1 MKNRYLINQQLDGVR
16 ASLKEAVNKVEALYA
31 DPKSTVENRR
41 EAENV
46 VKDLKERVQKYEND
60 IREMDEEANRQL
72 ALQNKKPV
80 AGMSEKERNI
90 ALKANVIRGMIKKES
105 VADDL
110 KALGGSYFLNA
121 LSANTSTGNG
131 GEKLLPKT
139 VASEVI
145 TEPYTINKLRNY
157 VRVSHES
164 NLEIPKLTF
173 SIADDAFIEDE
184 ATAKE
189 LAVAGSTVAFGR
201 FKAKVFCDVSETM
214 LLGSDVNLVAEVDKG
229 LDSAIQTKERKQL
242 FGTTLGTTEDHMSF
256 YQKSGE
262 SYTIKE
268 VQAASKF
275 LAIKKAIADLH
286 EDYRENAKIIM
297 AYADYLDIIET
308 LANGNAT
315 LYTAQPEQIL
325 GKPVIFV
332 DAATIPIVGDLS
344 YLQIN
349 YHPETISDSDKNVR
363 TGINTFVV
371 TAWYDIQFRLRSAF
385 RLATVGAGE

>member
-31 DPKSTVENRR
+31 DSKSTIEDRR

-46 VKDLKERVQKYEND
+46 VRDLKERAAKYEND

-72 ALQNKKPV
+72 QNKKNTQ
-80 AGMSEKERNI
+80 GMSEKDKI
-90 ALKANVIRGMIKKES
+90 VASKANVIRGMIKKES

-121 LSANTSTGNG
+121 LSTHPSTGQG
-131 GEKLLPKT
+131 GAAILPKT
-139 VASEVI
+139 TAAEAIV
-145 TEPYTINKLRNY
+145 EPKKVNKLRDY
-157 VRVSHES
+157 VKISHES

-189 LAVAGSTVAFGR
+189 LKVNGSTVTFGR
-201 FKAKVFCDVSETM
+201 FKSKVFCDVSETM
-214 LLGSDVNLVAEVDKG
+214 LLGSDINLVSEVEAG
-229 LDSAIQTKERKQL
+229 LDSAMQTKEKKQL
-242 FGTTLGTTEDHMSF
+242 FGTNLPENEKHMSF
-256 YQKSGE
+256 YEKVS
-262 SYTIKE
+262 SNYTIPAVTGETKY
-268 VQAASKF
+268 
-275 LAIKKAIADLH
+275 LAIKKAIADLG
-286 EDYRENAKIIM
+286 EDYRENAHIIM
-297 AYADYLDIIET
+297 TYADYLDIIEA

-315 LYTAQPEQIL
+315 LFMAQPEQIL

-349 YHPETISDSDKNVR
+349 YHPETISDSDKNVK
-363 TGINTFVV
+363 TGMNTFAL
-371 TAWYDIQFRLRSAF
+371 TAWYDIAFRLRSAF
-385 RLATVGAGE
+385 RLAITQ

>member
-72 ALQNKKPV
+72 QNKKNV
-80 AGMSEKERNI
+80 QGMSEKDKII
-90 ALKANVIRGMIKKES
+90 ASKANVIRGMIKKES

-121 LSANTSTGNG
+121 LSTNTSTGQG
-131 GEKLLPKT
+131 GAAILPKT
-139 VASEVI
+139 VAPEAI
-145 TEPYTINKLRNY
+145 TEPKVVNKLRNF
-157 VRVSHES
+157 VRISHES

-189 LAVAGSTVAFGR
+189 LKVAGSTVAFGR
-201 FKAKVFCDVSETM
+201 FKSKVYCDVSETM
-214 LLGSDVNLVAEVDKG
+214 LLGSDINLVAEVDAG

-242 FGTTLGTTEDHMSF
+242 FGTNLPANEKHMSF
-256 YQKSGE
+256 YEKDGSN
-262 SYTIKE
+262 YTIPSVTAE
-268 VQAASKF
+268 SKY
-275 LAIKKAIADLH
+275 LAIKKGIAALH
-286 EDYRENAKIIM
+286 EDYRENAHVIM
-297 AYADYLDIIET
+297 TYADYLDIVEA
-308 LANGNAT
+308 LANGNYA
-315 LYTAQPEQIL
+315 LFTAPPEQIL
-325 GKPVIFV
+325 GKPVIFM
-332 DAATIPIVGDLS
+332 DAATIPVVGDLS

-349 YHPETISDSDKNVR
+349 YHPETITDSDKNIR
-363 TGINTFVV
+363 TGINTFAI
-371 TAWYDIQFRLRSAF
+371 TTWYDIQFRMRSAF
-385 RLATVGAGE
+385 RICLSE

>member
-1 MKNRYLINQQLDGVR
+1 MRNRYLINQQLDGVR

-31 DPKSTVENRR
+31 DSKSTIEARR

-46 VKDLKERVQKYEND
+46 VRDLKERAAKYEND
-60 IREMDEEANRQL
+60 IREMDEEANAQL
-72 ALQNKKPV
+72 QLQNKKNV
-80 AGMSEKERNI
+80 QGMSEKDKKI

-121 LSANTSTGNG
+121 LSTASTGQG
-131 GEKLLPKT
+131 GANILPKT
-139 VASEVI
+139 TASEAI
-145 TEPYTINKLRNY
+145 TEPKVVNKLRNF
-157 VRVSHES
+157 VRISHES

-184 ATAKE
+184 STAKE
-189 LAVAGSTVAFGR
+189 LKVNGSTVAFGR
-201 FKAKVFCDVSETM
+201 FKSKVFCDVSETM
-214 LLGSDVNLVAEVDKG
+214 LLGSDINLVSEVDAG

-242 FGTTLGTTEDHMSF
+242 FGTALSETEKHMSF
-256 YQKSGE
+256 YEKNGG
-262 SYTIKE
+262 SYTIPSVTGETKY
-268 VQAASKF
+268 

-297 AYADYLDIIET
+297 TYADYLDIIEA

-315 LYTAQPEQIL
+315 LYMAQPEQIL

-332 DAATIPIVGDLS
+332 DTATIPIVGDLQFV
-344 YLQIN
+344 QIN
-349 YHPETISDSDKNVR
+349 YHPETITDSDKNVK
-363 TGINTFVV
+363 TGINTFAL

-385 RLATVGAGE
+385 RLAVTQ

>member
-72 ALQNKKPV
+72 QNKKNV
-80 AGMSEKERNI
+80 QGMSEKDKI
-90 ALKANVIRGMIKKES
+90 VASKANVIRGMIKKES

-121 LSANTSTGNG
+121 LSTHPSTGQG
-131 GEKLLPKT
+131 GAAILPKT
-139 VASEVI
+139 TASEAIV
-145 TEPYTINKLRNY
+145 EPKKVNKLRDY
-157 VRVSHES
+157 IRVSHES

-189 LAVAGSTVAFGR
+189 LKVNGSTVTFGR
-201 FKAKVFCDVSETM
+201 FKSKVFCDVSETM
-214 LLGSDVNLVAEVDKG
+214 LLGSDINLVSEVEAG
-229 LDSAIQTKERKQL
+229 LDSAIQTKEKKQL
-242 FGTTLGTTEDHMSF
+242 FGTNLGANEKHMSF
-256 YQKSGE
+256 YEKDNSN
-262 SYTIKE
+262 YTIPSVTAETKY
-268 VQAASKF
+268 
-275 LAIKKAIADLH
+275 LAIKKAIADLG
-286 EDYRENAKIIM
+286 EDYRENAHIIM
-297 AYADYLDIIET
+297 TYADYLEIIEA
-308 LANGNAT
+308 LANGNST
-315 LYTAQPEQIL
+315 LFMAQPEQIL

-349 YHPETISDSDKNVR
+349 YHPETISDSDKNVK
-363 TGINTFVV
+363 TGMNTFAL
-371 TAWYDIQFRLRSAF
+371 TAWYDIAFRLRSAF
-385 RLATVGAGE
+385 RLAITQ

>member
-1 MKNRYLINQQLDGVR
+1 MRNRYLINQQLDGVR

-31 DPKSTVENRR
+31 DSKSTIEARR

-46 VKDLKERVQKYEND
+46 VRDLKERAAKYEND
-60 IREMDEEANRQL
+60 IREMDEEANAQL
-72 ALQNKKPV
+72 QLQNKKNV
-80 AGMSEKERNI
+80 QGMSEKDKKI

-121 LSANTSTGNG
+121 LSTASTGQG
-131 GEKLLPKT
+131 GAAILPKT
-139 VASEVI
+139 TVSEAI
-145 TEPYTINKLRNY
+145 TEPKVINKLRNF
-157 VRVSHES
+157 VRISHES

-189 LAVAGSTVAFGR
+189 LKVNGSTVAFGR
-201 FKAKVFCDVSETM
+201 FKSKVFCDVSETM
-214 LLGSDVNLVAEVDKG
+214 LLGSDINLVSEVDAG

-242 FGTTLGTTEDHMSF
+242 FGTALSETEKHMSF
-256 YQKSGE
+256 YEKNGG
-262 SYTIKE
+262 SYTIPSVTGETKY
-268 VQAASKF
+268 

-297 AYADYLDIIET
+297 TYADYLEIIEA

-315 LYTAQPEQIL
+315 LYMAQPEQIL

-349 YHPETISDSDKNVR
+349 YHPETISDSDKNVK
-363 TGINTFVV
+363 TGINTFVL

-385 RLATVGAGE
+385 RLAVTQ

>member
-31 DPKSTVENRR
+31 DSKSTIEDRR

-46 VKDLKERVQKYEND
+46 VRDLKERAAKYEND

-72 ALQNKKPV
+72 QNKKNTQ
-80 AGMSEKERNI
+80 GMSEKDKI
-90 ALKANVIRGMIKKES
+90 VASKANVIRGMIKKES

-121 LSANTSTGNG
+121 LSTNSSTGQG
-131 GEKLLPKT
+131 GANILPKT
-139 VASEVI
+139 TASEVI
-145 TEPYTINKLRNY
+145 VEPKKVNKLRDY
-157 VRVSHES
+157 VRISHES

-189 LAVAGSTVAFGR
+189 LKANGSTVTFGR
-201 FKAKVFCDVSETM
+201 FKSKVFCDVSETM
-214 LLGSDVNLVAEVDKG
+214 LLGTDINLVSEVEAG
-229 LDSAIQTKERKQL
+229 LDSAIQTKEKKQL
-242 FGTTLGTTEDHMSF
+242 FGTTLSTTEDHMSF
-256 YQKSGE
+256 YQKSGGN
-262 SYTIKE
+262 YTIPAVTGETKY
-268 VQAASKF
+268 
-275 LAIKKAIADLH
+275 LAIKKAIADLG
-286 EDYRENAKIIM
+286 EDYRENAHIIM
-297 AYADYLDIIET
+297 TYADYLDIIEA
-308 LANGNAT
+308 LANGNST
-315 LYTAQPEQIL
+315 LFMAQPEQIL

-349 YHPETISDSDKNVR
+349 YHPETISDSDKNVK
-363 TGINTFVV
+363 TGMNTFAL

-385 RLATVGAGE
+385 RLAVTQ

>member
-72 ALQNKKPV
+72 QNKKNV
-80 AGMSEKERNI
+80 QGMSEKDKI
-90 ALKANVIRGMIKKES
+90 VASKANVIRGMIKKES

-121 LSANTSTGNG
+121 LSTDTSTGQG
-131 GEKLLPKT
+131 GAAILPKT
-139 VASEVI
+139 TASEAIV
-145 TEPYTINKLRNY
+145 EPKKINKLRDY
-157 VRVSHES
+157 IRVSHES

-189 LAVAGSTVAFGR
+189 LKVNGSTVTFGR
-201 FKAKVFCDVSETM
+201 FKSKVFCDVSETM
-214 LLGSDVNLVAEVDKG
+214 LLGSDINLVSEVEAG

-242 FGTTLGTTEDHMSF
+242 FGTALPENEKHMSF
-256 YQKSGE
+256 YEKVS
-262 SYTIKE
+262 SNYTIPSVTGETKY
-268 VQAASKF
+268 
-275 LAIKKAIADLH
+275 LAIKKAIADLG
-286 EDYRENAKIIM
+286 EDYRENAHIIM
-297 AYADYLDIIET
+297 TYADYLDIIEA
-308 LANGNAT
+308 LANGNST
-315 LYTAQPEQIL
+315 LFMAQPEQIL

-349 YHPETISDSDKNVR
+349 YHPETISDSDKNVK
-363 TGINTFVV
+363 TGMNTFAL
-371 TAWYDIQFRLRSAF
+371 TAWYDIAFRLRSAF
-385 RLATVGAGE
+385 RLALTQ

>member
-31 DPKSTVENRR
+31 DSKSTIEDRR

-46 VKDLKERVQKYEND
+46 VRDLKERAAKYEND

-72 ALQNKKPV
+72 QNKKNTQ
-80 AGMSEKERNI
+80 GMSEKDKI
-90 ALKANVIRGMIKKES
+90 VASKANVIRGMIKKES

-110 KALGGSYFLNA
+110 KALGGSYFLNT
-121 LSANTSTGNG
+121 LSTHPSTGQG
-131 GEKLLPKT
+131 GAAILPKT
-139 VASEVI
+139 TASEAIV
-145 TEPYTINKLRNY
+145 EPKKVNKLRDY
-157 VRVSHES
+157 VRISHES

-189 LAVAGSTVAFGR
+189 LKANGSTVTFGR
-201 FKAKVFCDVSETM
+201 FKSKVFCDVSETM
-214 LLGSDVNLVAEVDKG
+214 LLGTDINLVSEVEAG
-229 LDSAIQTKERKQL
+229 LDSAIQTKEKKQL
-242 FGTTLGTTEDHMSF
+242 FGTNLGSNEKHMSF
-256 YQKSGE
+256 YEKDNSN
-262 SYTIKE
+262 YTIPAVTGETKY
-268 VQAASKF
+268 
-275 LAIKKAIADLH
+275 LAIKKAIADLG
-286 EDYRENAKIIM
+286 EDFRENAHIIM
-297 AYADYLDIIET
+297 TYADYLEIIEA
-308 LANGNAT
+308 LANGNST
-315 LYTAQPEQIL
+315 LFMAQPEQIL

-349 YHPETISDSDKNVR
+349 YHPETISDSDKNVK
-363 TGINTFVV
+363 TGMNTFAL

-385 RLATVGAGE
+385 RLAVTQ

>member
-31 DPKSTVENRR
+31 DSKSTIEDRR

-46 VKDLKERVQKYEND
+46 VRDLKERAAKYEND

-72 ALQNKKPV
+72 QNKKNTQ
-80 AGMSEKERNI
+80 GMSEKDKI
-90 ALKANVIRGMIKKES
+90 VASKANVIRGMIKKES

-121 LSANTSTGNG
+121 LSTHQTTGQG
-131 GEKLLPKT
+131 GAAILPKT
-139 VASEVI
+139 TASEAIV
-145 TEPYTINKLRNY
+145 EPKKVNKLRDY
-157 VRVSHES
+157 VRISHES

-189 LAVAGSTVAFGR
+189 LKANGSTVTFGR
-201 FKAKVFCDVSETM
+201 FKSKVFCDVSETM
-214 LLGSDVNLVAEVDKG
+214 LLGTDINLVSEVETG
-229 LDSAIQTKERKQL
+229 LDSAIQTKEKKQL
-242 FGTTLGTTEDHMSF
+242 FGTNLGSNEKHMSF
-256 YQKSGE
+256 YEKDGA
-262 SYTIKE
+262 SYTIPSVTGETKY
-268 VQAASKF
+268 
-275 LAIKKAIADLH
+275 LAIKKAIADLG
-286 EDYRENAKIIM
+286 EDFRENAHIIM
-297 AYADYLDIIET
+297 TYADYLDIIEA
-308 LANGNAT
+308 LANGNST
-315 LYTAQPEQIL
+315 LFMAQPEQIL

-349 YHPETISDSDKNVR
+349 YHPETISDSDKNVK
-363 TGINTFVV
+363 TGMNTFAL

-385 RLATVGAGE
+385 RLAVTQ

>member
-72 ALQNKKPV
+72 QNKKNV
-80 AGMSEKERNI
+80 QGMSEKDKI
-90 ALKANVIRGMIKKES
+90 VASKANVIRGMIKKES

-121 LSANTSTGNG
+121 LSTHPSTGQG
-131 GEKLLPKT
+131 GAAILPKT
-139 VASEVI
+139 TASEAIV
-145 TEPYTINKLRNY
+145 EPKKVNKLRDY
-157 VRVSHES
+157 IRVSHES

-189 LAVAGSTVAFGR
+189 LKVNGSTVTFGR
-201 FKAKVFCDVSETM
+201 FKSKVFCDVSETM
-214 LLGSDVNLVAEVDKG
+214 LLGSDINLVSEVEAG

-242 FGTTLGTTEDHMSF
+242 FGTDLGTNEKHMSF
-256 YQKSGE
+256 YEKDNSN
-262 SYTIKE
+262 YTIPTVTAE
-268 VQAASKF
+268 SKY
-275 LAIKKAIADLH
+275 LAIKKAIADLG
-286 EDYRENAKIIM
+286 EDYRENAHIIM
-297 AYADYLDIIET
+297 TYADYLEIIEA
-308 LANGNAT
+308 LANGNST
-315 LYTAQPEQIL
+315 LFMAQPEQIL

-349 YHPETISDSDKNVR
+349 YHPETISDSDKNVK
-363 TGINTFVV
+363 TGMNTFAL

-385 RLATVGAGE
+385 RLAVTQ

>member
-72 ALQNKKPV
+72 QNKKNV
-80 AGMSEKERNI
+80 QGMSEKDKI
-90 ALKANVIRGMIKKES
+90 VASKANVIRGMIKKES

-121 LSANTSTGNG
+121 LSTHPSTGQG
-131 GEKLLPKT
+131 GANILPKT
-139 VASEVI
+139 TASEAIV
-145 TEPYTINKLRNY
+145 EPKKVNKLRDY
-157 VRVSHES
+157 VRISHES

-189 LAVAGSTVAFGR
+189 LKVNGSTVTFGR
-201 FKAKVFCDVSETM
+201 FKSKVFCDVSETM
-214 LLGSDVNLVAEVDKG
+214 LLGSDINLVSEVEAG
-229 LDSAIQTKERKQL
+229 LDSAIQTKEKKQL
-242 FGTTLGTTEDHMSF
+242 FGTNLGSNEKHMSF
-256 YQKSGE
+256 YEKDGA
-262 SYTIKE
+262 SYTIPSVTGETKY
-268 VQAASKF
+268 
-275 LAIKKAIADLH
+275 LAIKKAIADLG
-286 EDYRENAKIIM
+286 EDYRENARIIM
-297 AYADYLDIIET
+297 TYADYLDIIEA

-315 LYTAQPEQIL
+315 LFMAQPEQIL

-349 YHPETISDSDKNVR
+349 YHPETISDSDKNVK
-363 TGINTFVV
+363 TGMNTFAL

-385 RLATVGAGE
+385 RLAVTQ

>member
-1 MKNRYLINQQLDGVR
+1 MRNRYLINQQLDGVR

-31 DPKSTVENRR
+31 DSKSTIEARR

-46 VKDLKERVQKYEND
+46 VRDLKERAAKYEND
-60 IREMDEEANRQL
+60 IREMDEEANAQL
-72 ALQNKKPV
+72 QLQNKKNV
-80 AGMSEKERNI
+80 QGMSEKDKKI

-121 LSANTSTGNG
+121 LSTASTGQG
-131 GEKLLPKT
+131 GAAILPKT
-139 VASEVI
+139 TASEAI
-145 TEPYTINKLRNY
+145 TEPKVVNKLRNF
-157 VRVSHES
+157 VRISHES

-189 LAVAGSTVAFGR
+189 LKVNGSTVAFGR
-201 FKAKVFCDVSETM
+201 FKSKVFCDVSETM
-214 LLGSDVNLVAEVDKG
+214 LLGSDINLVSEVDAG

-242 FGTTLGTTEDHMSF
+242 FGTNLPETEKHMSF
-256 YQKSGE
+256 YEKNGG
-262 SYTIKE
+262 SYTIPSVTGETKY
-268 VQAASKF
+268 

-297 AYADYLDIIET
+297 TYADYLDIIEA

-315 LYTAQPEQIL
+315 LYMAQPEQIL

-332 DAATIPIVGDLS
+332 DAATIPVVGDLS

-349 YHPETISDSDKNVR
+349 YHPETISDSDKNVK
-363 TGINTFVV
+363 TGINTFAL
-371 TAWYDIQFRLRSAF
+371 TTWFDIQFRSSKDSLGVEKSA
-385 RLATVGAGE
+385 

>member
-1 MKNRYLINQQLDGVR
+1 MRNRYLINQQLDGVR

-31 DPKSTVENRR
+31 DSKSTIEDRR

-46 VKDLKERVQKYEND
+46 VRDLKERAAKYEND

-72 ALQNKKPV
+72 QNKKDV
-80 AGMSEKERNI
+80 QGMSEKDKKI
-90 ALKANVIRGMIKKES
+90 ASKANVIRGMIKKES

-121 LSANTSTGNG
+121 LSTATTGQG
-131 GEKLLPKT
+131 GAAILPKT
-139 VASEVI
+139 TASEAIV
-145 TEPYTINKLRNY
+145 EPKKVNKLRDY
-157 VRVSHES
+157 VRISHES

-189 LAVAGSTVAFGR
+189 LKVNGSTVTFGR
-201 FKAKVFCDVSETM
+201 FKSKVFCDVSETM
-214 LLGSDVNLVAEVDKG
+214 LLGTDINLVSEVEAG
-229 LDSAIQTKERKQL
+229 LDSAIQTKEKKQL
-242 FGTTLGTTEDHMSF
+242 FGTNLGTTEKHMSF
-256 YQKSGE
+256 YEKDGSN
-262 SYTIKE
+262 YTIPAVTGETKY
-268 VQAASKF
+268 
-275 LAIKKAIADLH
+275 LAIKKAIADLG
-286 EDYRENAKIIM
+286 EDYRENARIIM
-297 AYADYLDIIET
+297 TYADYLDIIEA

-315 LYTAQPEQIL
+315 LFMAQPEQIL

-349 YHPETISDSDKNVR
+349 YHPETISDSDKNVK
-363 TGINTFVV
+363 TGMNTFAL
-371 TAWYDIQFRLRSAF
+371 TAWYDIAFRLRSAF
-385 RLATVGAGE
+385 RLAVTQ

>member
-31 DPKSTVENRR
+31 DSKSTIEDRR

-46 VKDLKERVQKYEND
+46 VRDLKERAAKYEND

-72 ALQNKKPV
+72 QNKKNV
-80 AGMSEKERNI
+80 QGMSEKDKI
-90 ALKANVIRGMIKKES
+90 VASKANVIRGMIKKES

-121 LSANTSTGNG
+121 LSTHPSTGQG
-131 GEKLLPKT
+131 GAAILPKT
-139 VASEVI
+139 TASEAI
-145 TEPYTINKLRNY
+145 TEPKKVNKLRDY
-157 VRVSHES
+157 VRISHES

-189 LAVAGSTVAFGR
+189 LKVNGSTVTFGR
-201 FKAKVFCDVSETM
+201 FKSKVFCDVSETM
-214 LLGSDVNLVAEVDKG
+214 LLGSDINLVSEVEAG
-229 LDSAIQTKERKQL
+229 LDSAIQTKEKKQL
-242 FGTTLGTTEDHMSF
+242 FGTNLGANEKHMSF
-256 YQKSGE
+256 YEKDNSN
-262 SYTIKE
+262 YTIPAVTGETKY
-268 VQAASKF
+268 
-275 LAIKKAIADLH
+275 LAIKKAIADLG
-286 EDYRENAKIIM
+286 EDYRENAHIIM
-297 AYADYLDIIET
+297 TYADYLEIIEA

-315 LYTAQPEQIL
+315 LFMAQPEQIL
-325 GKPVIFV
+325 GKPAIFV

-349 YHPETISDSDKNVR
+349 YHPETISDSDKNVK
-363 TGINTFVV
+363 TGMNTFAL

-385 RLATVGAGE
+385 RLAVTQ

>member
-72 ALQNKKPV
+72 QNKKNV
-80 AGMSEKERNI
+80 QGMSEKDKI
-90 ALKANVIRGMIKKES
+90 VASKANVIRGMIKKES

-121 LSANTSTGNG
+121 LSTHPSTGQG
-131 GEKLLPKT
+131 GAAILPKT
-139 VASEVI
+139 TASEAIV
-145 TEPYTINKLRNY
+145 EPKKVNKLRDY
-157 VRVSHES
+157 IRISHES

-189 LAVAGSTVAFGR
+189 LKLNGSTVAFGR
-201 FKAKVFCDVSETM
+201 FKSKVFCDVSETM
-214 LLGSDVNLVAEVDKG
+214 LLGSDINLVSEVEAG
-229 LDSAIQTKERKQL
+229 LDSAIQTKEKKQL
-242 FGTTLGTTEDHMSF
+242 FGTNLGANEKHMSF
-256 YQKSGE
+256 YEKDNSN
-262 SYTIKE
+262 YTIPAVTGETKY
-268 VQAASKF
+268 
-275 LAIKKAIADLH
+275 LAIKKAIADLG
-286 EDYRENAKIIM
+286 EDYRENAHIIM
-297 AYADYLDIIET
+297 TYADYLDIIEA
-308 LANGNAT
+308 LANGNST
-315 LYTAQPEQIL
+315 LFMAQPEQIL

-349 YHPETISDSDKNVR
+349 YHPETISDSDKNVK
-363 TGINTFVV
+363 TGMNTFAL
-371 TAWYDIQFRLRSAF
+371 TAWYDIAFRLRSAF
-385 RLATVGAGE
+385 RLALTQ

>member
-31 DPKSTVENRR
+31 DSKSTIEDRR

-46 VKDLKERVQKYEND
+46 VRDLKERAAKYEND

-72 ALQNKKPV
+72 QNKKNV
-80 AGMSEKERNI
+80 QGMSEKDKKI

-105 VADDL
+105 VSDDL

-121 LSANTSTGNG
+121 LSANTSTGQG
-131 GEKLLPKT
+131 GADILPKT
-139 VASEVI
+139 TAAEAIV
-145 TEPYTINKLRNY
+145 EPKQVNKLRNY
-157 VRVSHES
+157 VRISHES

-189 LAVAGSTVAFGR
+189 LKVAGSTVAFGR
-201 FKAKVFCDVSETM
+201 FKSKVFCDVSETM
-214 LLGSDVNLVAEVDKG
+214 LLGSDINLVSEVDAG

-242 FGTTLGTTEDHMSF
+242 FGTNLPTNEAHMSF
-256 YQKSGE
+256 YEKSG
-262 SYTIKE
+262 SAYTIPAVTAE
-268 VQAASKF
+268 SKY
-275 LAIKKAIADLH
+275 LAIKKAIADLG
-286 EDYRENAKIIM
+286 EDYRENAHIIM
-297 AYADYLDIIET
+297 TYADYLDIIEA

-315 LYTAQPEQIL
+315 LFMAQPEQIL
-325 GKPVIFV
+325 GKPVIFM
-332 DAATIPIVGDLS
+332 DAATIPVVGDLS

-349 YHPETISDSDKNVR
+349 YHPETISDSDKNVK
-363 TGINTFVV
+363 TGINTFVL

-385 RLATVGAGE
+385 RLAVTE

>member
-31 DPKSTVENRR
+31 DSKSTIEDRR

-46 VKDLKERVQKYEND
+46 VRDLKERAAKYEND

-72 ALQNKKPV
+72 QNKKNTQ
-80 AGMSEKERNI
+80 GMSEKDKI
-90 ALKANVIRGMIKKES
+90 VASKANVIRGMIKKES

-121 LSANTSTGNG
+121 LSTHPSTGQG
-131 GEKLLPKT
+131 GADILPKT
-139 VASEVI
+139 TAAEAIV
-145 TEPYTINKLRNY
+145 EPKKVNKLRDY
-157 VRVSHES
+157 VKISHES

-189 LAVAGSTVAFGR
+189 LKVNGSTVTFGR
-201 FKAKVFCDVSETM
+201 FKSKVFCDVSETM
-214 LLGSDVNLVAEVDKG
+214 LLGTDINLVSEVEAG

-242 FGTTLGTTEDHMSF
+242 FGTALPENEKHMSF
-256 YQKSGE
+256 YEKVS
-262 SYTIKE
+262 SNYTIPAVTAE
-268 VQAASKF
+268 SKY
-275 LAIKKAIADLH
+275 LAIKKAIADLG
-286 EDYRENAKIIM
+286 EDYRENAHIIM
-297 AYADYLDIIET
+297 TYADYLEIIEA
-308 LANGNAT
+308 LANGNST
-315 LYTAQPEQIL
+315 LFMAQPEQIL

-349 YHPETISDSDKNVR
+349 YHPETISDSDKNVK
-363 TGINTFVV
+363 TGMNTFAL
-371 TAWYDIQFRLRSAF
+371 TAWYDIAFRLRSAF
-385 RLATVGAGE
+385 RLAITQ

>member
-72 ALQNKKPV
+72 QNKKNTQ
-80 AGMSEKERNI
+80 GMSEKDKI
-90 ALKANVIRGMIKKES
+90 VASKANVIRGMIKKES

-121 LSANTSTGNG
+121 LSTHPSTGQG
-131 GEKLLPKT
+131 GADILPKT
-139 VASEVI
+139 TASEAIV
-145 TEPYTINKLRNY
+145 EPKKVNKLRDY
-157 VRVSHES
+157 VRISHES

-189 LAVAGSTVAFGR
+189 LKVNGSTVTFGR
-201 FKAKVFCDVSETM
+201 FKSKVFCDVSETM
-214 LLGSDVNLVAEVDKG
+214 LLGTDINLVSEVEAG

-242 FGTTLGTTEDHMSF
+242 FGTALPENEKHMSF
-256 YQKSGE
+256 YEKVS
-262 SYTIKE
+262 SNYTIPAVTGETKY
-268 VQAASKF
+268 
-275 LAIKKAIADLH
+275 LAIKKAIADLG
-286 EDYRENAKIIM
+286 EDYRENAHIIM
-297 AYADYLDIIET
+297 TYADYLDIIEA

-315 LYTAQPEQIL
+315 LFMAQPEQIL

-349 YHPETISDSDKNVR
+349 YHPETISDSDKNVK
-363 TGINTFVV
+363 TGMNTFAL
-371 TAWYDIQFRLRSAF
+371 TTWYDIQFRLRSAF
-385 RLATVGAGE
+385 RLAVTQ

>member
-72 ALQNKKPV
+72 QNKKNV
-80 AGMSEKERNI
+80 QGMSEKDKI
-90 ALKANVIRGMIKKES
+90 VASKANVIRGMIKKES

-121 LSANTSTGNG
+121 LSTHQTTGQG
-131 GEKLLPKT
+131 GAAILPKT
-139 VASEVI
+139 TASEAIV
-145 TEPYTINKLRNY
+145 EPKKVNKLRDY
-157 VRVSHES
+157 IRISHES

-189 LAVAGSTVAFGR
+189 LKVNGSTVTFGR
-201 FKAKVFCDVSETM
+201 FKSKVFCDVSETM
-214 LLGSDVNLVAEVDKG
+214 LLGTDINLVSEVEAG
-229 LDSAIQTKERKQL
+229 LDSAIQTKEKKQL
-242 FGTTLGTTEDHMSF
+242 FGTALPENEKHMSF
-256 YQKSGE
+256 YEKVS
-262 SYTIKE
+262 SNYTIPAVTGETKY
-268 VQAASKF
+268 
-275 LAIKKAIADLH
+275 LAIKKAIADLG
-286 EDYRENAKIIM
+286 EDFRENAHIIM
-297 AYADYLDIIET
+297 TYADYLDIIEA
-308 LANGNAT
+308 LANGNST
-315 LYTAQPEQIL
+315 LFMAQPEQIL

-349 YHPETISDSDKNVR
+349 YHPETISDSDKNVK
-363 TGINTFVV
+363 TGMNTFAL
-371 TAWYDIQFRLRSAF
+371 TAWYDIQFRSSKDSLGVEKSA
-385 RLATVGAGE
+385 

>member
-1 MKNRYLINQQLDGVR
+1 MRNRYLINQQLDGVR

-31 DPKSTVENRR
+31 DSKSTIEDRR

-46 VKDLKERVQKYEND
+46 VRDLKERAAKYEND

-72 ALQNKKPV
+72 QNKKDV
-80 AGMSEKERNI
+80 QGMSEKDKKI

-121 LSANTSTGNG
+121 LSTHQTTGQG
-131 GEKLLPKT
+131 GAAILPKT
-139 VASEVI
+139 TASEAIV
-145 TEPYTINKLRNY
+145 EPKKVNKLRDY
-157 VRVSHES
+157 VRISHES

-189 LAVAGSTVAFGR
+189 LKVNGSTVAFGR
-201 FKAKVFCDVSETM
+201 FKSKVFCDVSETM
-214 LLGSDVNLVAEVDKG
+214 LLGSDINLVSEVDTG

-242 FGTTLGTTEDHMSF
+242 FGTNLPVGEAHMSF
-256 YQKSGE
+256 YEKVS
-262 SYTIKE
+262 SNYTIPAVTGETKY
-268 VQAASKF
+268 
-275 LAIKKAIADLH
+275 LAIKKAIADLG
-286 EDYRENAKIIM
+286 EDFRENAHIIM
-297 AYADYLDIIET
+297 TYADYLDIIEA

-315 LYTAQPEQIL
+315 LFMAQPEQIL

-349 YHPETISDSDKNVR
+349 YHPETISDSDKNVM
-363 TGINTFVV
+363 TGINTFVL

-385 RLATVGAGE
+385 RLAVTQ

>member
-72 ALQNKKPV
+72 QNKKNV
-80 AGMSEKERNI
+80 QGMSEKDKI
-90 ALKANVIRGMIKKES
+90 VASKANVIRGMIKKES

-121 LSANTSTGNG
+121 LSTHPSTGQG
-131 GEKLLPKT
+131 GAAILPKT
-139 VASEVI
+139 TASEAIV
-145 TEPYTINKLRNY
+145 EPKKVNKLRDY
-157 VRVSHES
+157 VRISHES

-189 LAVAGSTVAFGR
+189 LKANGSTVTFGR
-201 FKAKVFCDVSETM
+201 FKSKVFCDVSETM
-214 LLGSDVNLVAEVDKG
+214 LLGTDINLVSEVEAG
-229 LDSAIQTKERKQL
+229 LDSAIQTKEKKQL
-242 FGTTLGTTEDHMSF
+242 FGTNLGANEKHMSF
-256 YQKSGE
+256 YEKDNSN
-262 SYTIKE
+262 YTIPAVTGETKY
-268 VQAASKF
+268 
-275 LAIKKAIADLH
+275 LAIKKAIADLG
-286 EDYRENAKIIM
+286 EDFRENAHIIM
-297 AYADYLDIIET
+297 TYADYLDIIEA

-315 LYTAQPEQIL
+315 LFMAQPEQIL

-349 YHPETISDSDKNVR
+349 YHPETISDSDKNVK
-363 TGINTFVV
+363 TGMNTFAL
-371 TAWYDIQFRLRSAF
+371 TAWYDIQFRFSKDSLGVEKSA
-385 RLATVGAGE
+385 

>member
-46 VKDLKERVQKYEND
+46 VKDLKERMQKYEND
-60 IREMDEEANRQL
+60 IRELDEEANRQL
-72 ALQNKKPV
+72 AAQNKV
-80 AGMSEKERNI
+80 NMAGMSEKEKTV

-121 LSANTSTGNG
+121 LSTASTGQG
-131 GEKLLPKT
+131 GASILPKT
-139 VASEVI
+139 TASEAI
-145 TEPYTINKLRNY
+145 TEPKVVNKLRNF
-157 VRVSHES
+157 VRISHES

-189 LAVAGSTVAFGR
+189 LKVAGSTVAFGR
-201 FKAKVFCDVSETM
+201 FKSKVYCDVSETM
-214 LLGSDVNLVAEVDKG
+214 LLGSDINLVAEVDAG

-242 FGTTLGTTEDHMSF
+242 FGTALPSNETHMSF
-256 YQKSGE
+256 YEKNGG
-262 SYTIKE
+262 SYTIPAVTAETKY
-268 VQAASKF
+268 

-297 AYADYLDIIET
+297 TYADYLDIIEA
-308 LANGNAT
+308 LANGNAA
-315 LYTAQPEQIL
+315 LFMAQPEQIL

-332 DAATIPIVGDLS
+332 DAATIPIVGDLQFV
-344 YLQIN
+344 QIN

-363 TGINTFVV
+363 TGINTFVL

-385 RLATVGAGE
+385 RLAVTQ

>member
-46 VKDLKERVQKYEND
+46 VKDLKERAAKYEND

-72 ALQNKKPV
+72 QMQNKKNV
-80 AGMSEKERNI
+80 QGMSEKDRVT

-121 LSANTSTGNG
+121 LSTASTGQG
-131 GEKLLPKT
+131 GASILPKT
-139 VASEVI
+139 TASEAI
-145 TEPYTINKLRNY
+145 TEPKEINKLRNF
-157 VRVSHES
+157 VRISHES

-189 LAVAGSTVAFGR
+189 LKVNGSTVAFGR
-201 FKAKVFCDVSETM
+201 FKSKVFCDVSETM
-214 LLGSDVNLVAEVDKG
+214 LLGSDINLVSEVDAG

-242 FGTTLGTTEDHMSF
+242 FGTNLPEAEKHMSF
-256 YQKSGE
+256 YEKVS
-262 SYTIKE
+262 SNYTIPAVTGETKY
-268 VQAASKF
+268 

-297 AYADYLDIIET
+297 SYADYLDIVEA

-315 LYTAQPEQIL
+315 LFMAQPEQIL

-349 YHPETISDSDKNVR
+349 YHPETISDSDKNVK
-363 TGINTFVV
+363 TGINTFAL

-385 RLATVGAGE
+385 RLAVTQ

>member
-72 ALQNKKPV
+72 QNKKNV
-80 AGMSEKERNI
+80 QGMSEKDKI
-90 ALKANVIRGMIKKES
+90 VASKANVIRGMIKKES

-121 LSANTSTGNG
+121 LSTHPSTGQG
-131 GEKLLPKT
+131 GAAILPKT
-139 VASEVI
+139 TASEAIV
-145 TEPYTINKLRNY
+145 EPKKVNKLRDH
-157 VRVSHES
+157 VRISHES

-189 LAVAGSTVAFGR
+189 LKLNGSTVTFGR
-201 FKAKVFCDVSETM
+201 FKSKVFCDVSETM
-214 LLGSDVNLVAEVDKG
+214 LLGSDINLVSEVEAG
-229 LDSAIQTKERKQL
+229 LDSAIQTKEKKQL
-242 FGTTLGTTEDHMSF
+242 FGTNLGSNEKHMSF
-256 YQKSGE
+256 YEKDGA
-262 SYTIKE
+262 SYTIPSVTGETKY
-268 VQAASKF
+268 
-275 LAIKKAIADLH
+275 LAIKKAIADLG
-286 EDYRENAKIIM
+286 EDFRENAHIIM
-297 AYADYLDIIET
+297 TYADYLDIIEA

-315 LYTAQPEQIL
+315 LFMAQPEQIL

-349 YHPETISDSDKNVR
+349 YHPETISDSDKNVK
-363 TGINTFVV
+363 TGMNTFAL
-371 TAWYDIQFRLRSAF
+371 TAWYDIQFRFSKDSLGVEKSA
-385 RLATVGAGE
+385 

>member
-31 DPKSTVENRR
+31 DSKSTIEDRR

-46 VKDLKERVQKYEND
+46 VRDLKERAAKYEND

-72 ALQNKKPV
+72 QNKKNV
-80 AGMSEKERNI
+80 QGMSEKDKI
-90 ALKANVIRGMIKKES
+90 VASKANVIRGMIKKES

-121 LSANTSTGNG
+121 LSTHPSTGQG
-131 GEKLLPKT
+131 GAAILPKT
-139 VASEVI
+139 TAAEAIV
-145 TEPYTINKLRNY
+145 EPKKVNKLRDY
-157 VRVSHES
+157 VKISHES

-189 LAVAGSTVAFGR
+189 LKVNGSTVTFGR
-201 FKAKVFCDVSETM
+201 FKSKVFCDVSETM
-214 LLGSDVNLVAEVDKG
+214 LLGSDINLVSEVEAG

-242 FGTTLGTTEDHMSF
+242 FGTALPSNETHMSF
-256 YQKSGE
+256 YEKNGG
-262 SYTIKE
+262 SYTIPSVTGETKY
-268 VQAASKF
+268 
-275 LAIKKAIADLH
+275 LAIKKAIADLG
-286 EDYRENAKIIM
+286 EDYRENAHIIM
-297 AYADYLDIIET
+297 TYADYLDIIEA

-315 LYTAQPEQIL
+315 LFMAQPEQIL

-332 DAATIPIVGDLS
+332 DAATIPIIGDLQFV
-344 YLQIN
+344 QIN
-349 YHPETISDSDKNVR
+349 YHPETITDSDKNVK
-363 TGINTFVV
+363 TGMNTFAL
-371 TAWYDIQFRLRSAF
+371 TTWFDIQFRMRSAF
-385 RLATVGAGE
+385 RLAVTQ

>member
-31 DPKSTVENRR
+31 DSKSTIEDRR

-46 VKDLKERVQKYEND
+46 VRDLKERAAKYEND

-72 ALQNKKPV
+72 QNKKNTQ
-80 AGMSEKERNI
+80 GMSEKDKI
-90 ALKANVIRGMIKKES
+90 VASKANVIRGMIKKES

-121 LSANTSTGNG
+121 LSTHPSTGQG
-131 GEKLLPKT
+131 GAAILPKT
-139 VASEVI
+139 TASEAIV
-145 TEPYTINKLRNY
+145 EPKKVNKLRDY
-157 VRVSHES
+157 VRISHES

-189 LAVAGSTVAFGR
+189 LKVNGSTVTFGR
-201 FKAKVFCDVSETM
+201 FKSKVFCDVSETM
-214 LLGSDVNLVAEVDKG
+214 LLGTDINLVSEVEAG
-229 LDSAIQTKERKQL
+229 LDSAIQTKEKKQL
-242 FGTTLGTTEDHMSF
+242 FGTNLSTTEDHMSF
-256 YQKSGE
+256 YQKSSG
-262 SYTIKE
+262 SYTIPAVTGETKY
-268 VQAASKF
+268 
-275 LAIKKAIADLH
+275 LAIKKAIADLG
-286 EDYRENAKIIM
+286 EDFRENAHIIM
-297 AYADYLDIIET
+297 TYADYLDIIEA
-308 LANGNAT
+308 LANGNST
-315 LYTAQPEQIL
+315 LFMAQPEQIL

-349 YHPETISDSDKNVR
+349 YHPETISDSDKNVK
-363 TGINTFVV
+363 TGMNTFAL
-371 TAWYDIQFRLRSAF
+371 TTWFDIQFRMRSAF
-385 RLATVGAGE
+385 RLAVTQ

>member
-31 DPKSTVENRR
+31 DSKSTIEDRR

-46 VKDLKERVQKYEND
+46 VRDLKERAAKYEND

-72 ALQNKKPV
+72 QNKKNTQ
-80 AGMSEKERNI
+80 GMSEKDKI
-90 ALKANVIRGMIKKES
+90 VASKANVIRGMIKKES

-121 LSANTSTGNG
+121 LSTHPSTGQG
-131 GEKLLPKT
+131 GAAILPKT
-139 VASEVI
+139 TASEAI
-145 TEPYTINKLRNY
+145 TEPKKVNKLRDY
-157 VRVSHES
+157 VKISHES

-189 LAVAGSTVAFGR
+189 LKVNGSTVTFGR
-201 FKAKVFCDVSETM
+201 FKSKVFCDVSETM
-214 LLGSDVNLVAEVDKG
+214 LLGSDINLVSEVEAG

-242 FGTTLGTTEDHMSF
+242 FGTALPENEKHMSF
-256 YQKSGE
+256 YEKVS
-262 SYTIKE
+262 SNYTIPAVTAE
-268 VQAASKF
+268 SKY
-275 LAIKKAIADLH
+275 LAIKKAIADLG
-286 EDYRENAKIIM
+286 EDFRENAHIIM
-297 AYADYLDIIET
+297 TYADYLDIIEA
-308 LANGNAT
+308 LANGNST
-315 LYTAQPEQIL
+315 LFMAQPEQIL

-349 YHPETISDSDKNVR
+349 YHPETISDSDKNVK
-363 TGINTFVV
+363 TGMNTFAL

-385 RLATVGAGE
+385 RLAVTQ

>member
-46 VKDLKERVQKYEND
+46 VKDLKERAAKYEND

-72 ALQNKKPV
+72 QMQNKKNV
-80 AGMSEKERNI
+80 QGMSEKDRVT
-90 ALKANVIRGMIKKES
+90 ALKANIIRGMIKKES
-105 VADDL
+105 VSDDL

-121 LSANTSTGNG
+121 LSTASTGQG
-131 GEKLLPKT
+131 GAAILPKT
-139 VASEVI
+139 TASEAI
-145 TEPYTINKLRNY
+145 TEPKEINKLRNF
-157 VRVSHES
+157 VRISHES

-189 LAVAGSTVAFGR
+189 LKVNGSTVAFGR
-201 FKAKVFCDVSETM
+201 FKSKVFCDVSETM
-214 LLGSDVNLVAEVDKG
+214 LLGSDINLVSEVDAG

-242 FGTTLGTTEDHMSF
+242 FGTALPENEKHMSF
-256 YQKSGE
+256 YEKVS
-262 SYTIKE
+262 SNYTIPAVTGETKY
-268 VQAASKF
+268 

-297 AYADYLDIIET
+297 SYADYLDIIEA

-315 LYTAQPEQIL
+315 LFMAQPEQIL

-349 YHPETISDSDKNVR
+349 YHPETISDSDKNVK
-363 TGINTFVV
+363 TGINTFAL

-385 RLATVGAGE
+385 RLAVTQ

>member
-16 ASLKEAVNKVEALYA
+16 ASLKEAINKVEALYA
-31 DPKSTVENRR
+31 DSKSTIEDRR

-46 VKDLKERVQKYEND
+46 VRDLKERAAKYEND

-72 ALQNKKPV
+72 QNKKNTQ
-80 AGMSEKERNI
+80 GMSEKDKI
-90 ALKANVIRGMIKKES
+90 VASKANVIRGMIKKES

-121 LSANTSTGNG
+121 LSTHPSTGQG
-131 GEKLLPKT
+131 GAAILPKT
-139 VASEVI
+139 TASEAIV
-145 TEPYTINKLRNY
+145 EPKKVNKLRDY
-157 VRVSHES
+157 VRISHES

-189 LAVAGSTVAFGR
+189 LKANGSTVTFGR
-201 FKAKVFCDVSETM
+201 FKSKVFCDVSETM
-214 LLGSDVNLVAEVDKG
+214 LLGSDINLVSEVEAG
-229 LDSAIQTKERKQL
+229 LDSAIQTKEKKQL
-242 FGTTLGTTEDHMSF
+242 FGTNLGANEKHMSF
-256 YQKSGE
+256 YEKDNSN
-262 SYTIKE
+262 YTIPAVTGETKY
-268 VQAASKF
+268 
-275 LAIKKAIADLH
+275 LAIKKAIADLG
-286 EDYRENAKIIM
+286 EDFRENAHIIM
-297 AYADYLDIIET
+297 TYADYLDIIEA
-308 LANGNAT
+308 LANGNST
-315 LYTAQPEQIL
+315 LFMAQPEQIL

-349 YHPETISDSDKNVR
+349 YHPETISDSDKNVK
-363 TGINTFVV
+363 TGMNTFAL

-385 RLATVGAGE
+385 RLAVTQ

>member
-16 ASLKEAVNKVEALYA
+16 ASLKEAVNKLEALYA
-31 DPKSTVENRR
+31 DSKSTIEDRR

-46 VKDLKERVQKYEND
+46 VRDLKERAAKYEND

-72 ALQNKKPV
+72 QNKKNTQ
-80 AGMSEKERNI
+80 GMSEKDKI
-90 ALKANVIRGMIKKES
+90 VASKANVIRGMIKKEP

-121 LSANTSTGNG
+121 LSTHPSTGQG
-131 GEKLLPKT
+131 GAAILPKT
-139 VASEVI
+139 TASEAIV
-145 TEPYTINKLRNY
+145 EPKKVNKLRDY
-157 VRVSHES
+157 VRISHES

-189 LAVAGSTVAFGR
+189 LKLNGSTVAFGR
-201 FKAKVFCDVSETM
+201 FKSKVYCDVSETM
-214 LLGSDVNLVAEVDKG
+214 LLGSDINLVAEVDAG

-242 FGTTLGTTEDHMSF
+242 FGTALPSNETHMSF
-256 YQKSGE
+256 YEKNGG
-262 SYTIKE
+262 SYTIPAVTAETKY
-268 VQAASKF
+268 
-275 LAIKKAIADLH
+275 LAIKKAIADLG

-297 AYADYLDIIET
+297 TYADYLDIIEA

-315 LYTAQPEQIL
+315 LYMAQPEQIL
-325 GKPVIFV
+325 GKPVIFC
-332 DAATIPIVGDLS
+332 DAATIPVVGDLS

-363 TGINTFVV
+363 TGINTFVL

-385 RLATVGAGE
+385 RLAVTQ

>member
-72 ALQNKKPV
+72 QNKKNTQ
-80 AGMSEKERNI
+80 GMSEKDKI
-90 ALKANVIRGMIKKES
+90 VASKANVIRGMIKKES

-121 LSANTSTGNG
+121 LSTHPSTGQG
-131 GEKLLPKT
+131 GATILPKT
-139 VASEVI
+139 TASEAIV
-145 TEPYTINKLRNY
+145 EPKKVNKLRDY
-157 VRVSHES
+157 VRISHES

-189 LAVAGSTVAFGR
+189 LKVNGSTVTFGR
-201 FKAKVFCDVSETM
+201 FKSKVFCDVSETM
-214 LLGSDVNLVAEVDKG
+214 LLGSDINLVSEVDAG
-229 LDSAIQTKERKQL
+229 LDSAIQTKEKKQL
-242 FGTTLGTTEDHMSF
+242 FGTNLGTSEKHMSF
-256 YQKSGE
+256 YEKDNSN
-262 SYTIKE
+262 YTIPSVTGETKY
-268 VQAASKF
+268 
-275 LAIKKAIADLH
+275 LAIKKAIADLG
-286 EDYRENAKIIM
+286 EDYRENAHIIM
-297 AYADYLDIIET
+297 TYADYLDIIEA

-315 LYTAQPEQIL
+315 LFMAQPEQIL

-349 YHPETISDSDKNVR
+349 YHPETISDSDKNVK
-363 TGINTFVV
+363 TGMNTFAL
-371 TAWYDIQFRLRSAF
+371 TAWYDIAFRLRSAF
-385 RLATVGAGE
+385 RLALTQ

>member
-31 DPKSTVENRR
+31 DSKSTIEDRR

-46 VKDLKERVQKYEND
+46 VRDLKERAAKYEND

-72 ALQNKKPV
+72 QNKKNTQ
-80 AGMSEKERNI
+80 GMSEKDKI
-90 ALKANVIRGMIKKES
+90 VASKANVIRGMIKKES

-121 LSANTSTGNG
+121 LSTHPSTGQG
-131 GEKLLPKT
+131 GAAILPKT
-139 VASEVI
+139 TASEAIV
-145 TEPYTINKLRNY
+145 EPKKVNKLRDY
-157 VRVSHES
+157 IRISHES

-189 LAVAGSTVAFGR
+189 LKVNGSTVTFGR
-201 FKAKVFCDVSETM
+201 FKSKVFCDVSETM
-214 LLGSDVNLVAEVDKG
+214 LLGTDINLVSEVEAG
-229 LDSAIQTKERKQL
+229 LDSAIQTKEKKQL
-242 FGTTLGTTEDHMSF
+242 FGTNLGANEKHMSF
-256 YQKSGE
+256 YEKDNSN
-262 SYTIKE
+262 YTIPAVTGETKY
-268 VQAASKF
+268 
-275 LAIKKAIADLH
+275 LAIKKAIADLG
-286 EDYRENAKIIM
+286 EDFRENAHIIM
-297 AYADYLDIIET
+297 TYADYLDIIEA
-308 LANGNAT
+308 LANGNST
-315 LYTAQPEQIL
+315 LFMAQPEQIL

-349 YHPETISDSDKNVR
+349 YHPETISDSDKNVK
-363 TGINTFVV
+363 TGMNTFAL

-385 RLATVGAGE
+385 RLAISQ

>member
-1 MKNRYLINQQLDGVR
+1 MRNRYLINQQLDGVR

-31 DPKSTVENRR
+31 DSKSTIEDRR

-46 VKDLKERVQKYEND
+46 VRDLKERAAKYEND

-72 ALQNKKPV
+72 QNKKDV
-80 AGMSEKERNI
+80 QGMSEKDKKI

-121 LSANTSTGNG
+121 LSTNTTTGQG
-131 GEKLLPKT
+131 GATILPKT
-139 VASEVI
+139 TAAEAIV
-145 TEPYTINKLRNY
+145 EPKKVNKLRDY
-157 VRVSHES
+157 VRISHES

-189 LAVAGSTVAFGR
+189 LKVNGSTVAFGR
-201 FKAKVFCDVSETM
+201 FKSKVFCDVSETM
-214 LLGSDVNLVAEVDKG
+214 LLGSDINLVSEVDAG
-229 LDSAIQTKERKQL
+229 LDSAIQTKEKKQL
-242 FGTTLGTTEDHMSF
+242 FGTNLAVGEAHMSF
-256 YQKSGE
+256 YEKVS
-262 SYTIKE
+262 SDYTIPAVTGETKY
-268 VQAASKF
+268 
-275 LAIKKAIADLH
+275 LAIKKAIADLG
-286 EDYRENAKIIM
+286 EDFRENAKIIM
-297 AYADYLDIIET
+297 TYADYLDIIEA

-315 LYTAQPEQIL
+315 LYMAQPEQIL

-349 YHPETISDSDKNVR
+349 YHPETISDSDKNVK
-363 TGINTFVV
+363 TGINTFAL

-385 RLATVGAGE
+385 RLAVTQ

>member
-1 MKNRYLINQQLDGVR
+1 MRNRYLINQQLDGVR
-16 ASLKEAVNKVEALYA
+16 ASLKEAVNVVEALYA
-31 DPKSTVENRR
+31 DSKSTIEARR

-46 VKDLKERVQKYEND
+46 VRDLKERAAKYEND

-72 ALQNKKPV
+72 QNKKDV
-80 AGMSEKERNI
+80 QGMSEKDKKI

-121 LSANTSTGNG
+121 LSTATTGQG
-131 GEKLLPKT
+131 GAAILPKT
-139 VASEVI
+139 TASEAIV
-145 TEPYTINKLRNY
+145 EPKKVNKLRDY
-157 VRVSHES
+157 VRISHES

-189 LAVAGSTVAFGR
+189 LKVNGSTVAFGR
-201 FKAKVFCDVSETM
+201 FKSKVFCDVSETM
-214 LLGSDVNLVAEVDKG
+214 LLGTDINLVSEVEAG
-229 LDSAIQTKERKQL
+229 LDSAIQTKEKKQL
-242 FGTTLGTTEDHMSF
+242 FGTNLGTTEKHMSF
-256 YQKSGE
+256 YEKDGSN
-262 SYTIKE
+262 YTIPAVAGETKY
-268 VQAASKF
+268 
-275 LAIKKAIADLH
+275 LAIKKAIADLG
-286 EDYRENAKIIM
+286 EDYRENAHIIM
-297 AYADYLDIIET
+297 TYADYLDIIEA

-315 LYTAQPEQIL
+315 LFMAQPEQIL

-349 YHPETISDSDKNVR
+349 YHPETISDSDKNVK
-363 TGINTFVV
+363 TGMNTFAL
-371 TAWYDIQFRLRSAF
+371 TTWFDIQFRMRSAF
-385 RLATVGAGE
+385 RLAVTQ

>member
-46 VKDLKERVQKYEND
+46 VKDLKERAAKYEND

-72 ALQNKKPV
+72 QMQNKKNV
-80 AGMSEKERNI
+80 QGMSEKDRVT

-121 LSANTSTGNG
+121 LSTASTGQG
-131 GEKLLPKT
+131 GAAILPKT
-139 VASEVI
+139 TASEAI
-145 TEPYTINKLRNY
+145 TGPKEINKLRNF
-157 VRVSHES
+157 VRISHES

-189 LAVAGSTVAFGR
+189 LKVNGSTVTFGR
-201 FKAKVFCDVSETM
+201 FKSKVFCDVSETM
-214 LLGSDVNLVAEVDKG
+214 LLGSDINLVSEVDAG

-242 FGTTLGTTEDHMSF
+242 FGTALPENEKHMSF
-256 YQKSGE
+256 YEKVS
-262 SYTIKE
+262 SNYTIPAVTGETKY
-268 VQAASKF
+268 

-297 AYADYLDIIET
+297 SYADYLDIIEA

-315 LYTAQPEQIL
+315 LFMAQPEQIL

-349 YHPETISDSDKNVR
+349 YHPETISDSDKNVK
-363 TGINTFVV
+363 TGINTFAL

-385 RLATVGAGE
+385 RLAVTQ